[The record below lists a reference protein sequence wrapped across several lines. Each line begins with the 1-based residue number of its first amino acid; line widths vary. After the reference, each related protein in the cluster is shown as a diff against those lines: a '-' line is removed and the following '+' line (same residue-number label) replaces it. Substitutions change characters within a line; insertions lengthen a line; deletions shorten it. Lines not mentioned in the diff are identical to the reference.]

1 MSEAGD
7 GQQHQGK
14 HNNKKATP
22 IDPPLKG
29 PIQFLFNHVF
39 EFVLPQP
46 ETEPRA
52 IGHGILYGYLSV
64 ELWEPYGK
72 NAAHWLWTTGGQ
84 RENISHAWSP
94 LKGFPERGY
103 FVLACVWLG
112 MWAGLGS
119 CWCIHACILRFD
131 RS

>member
-52 IGHGILYGYLSV
+52 IGHWILYGYLSV

-72 NAAHWLWTTGGQ
+72 NAAHFALDNRRAE
-84 RENISHAWSP
+84 REHLTRLVTP
-94 LKGFPERGY
+94 KGIP
-103 FVLACVWLG
+103 
-112 MWAGLGS
+112 
-119 CWCIHACILRFD
+119 
-131 RS
+131 